1 MPQKWRDLDAFTRS
15 FVAYMQEVC
24 DETTAQL
31 ARALDGFVMKPEGW
45 RLVSEE
51 DRVPIFGSRYIE
63 GAIALVYRSESRR
76 TTHRV
81 QQEGA
86 PVVRKISAVLACI
99 PKKGNKEVCLHYLS
113 KRGCNARSA
122 SVYTF
127 KDRVHFWPL
136 LIPDKVLEYIE
147 TKLGGVSARHNEN

>member
-1 MPQKWRDLDAFTRS
+1 MHRKSEHQS
-15 FVAYMQEVC
+15 FA
-24 DETTAQL
+24 
-31 ARALDGFVMKPEGW
+31 KSPP
-45 RLVSEE
+45 S
-51 DRVPIFGSRYIE
+51 S
-63 GAIALVYRSESRR
+63 
-76 TTHRV
+76 H
-81 QQEGA
+81 
-86 PVVRKISAVLACI
+86 
-99 PKKGNKEVCLHYLS
+99 KGNREVCLHYLS